1 MAGYVVFQ
9 VAHRYGDEL
18 LLWDDWFTTPEPEVL
33 DRLAALLVAADG
45 GDAEAER
52 ALHDWYTSDE
62 TLHPKGFVMQHS
74 PYGTPSVRV
83 NLTTRE
89 VTPA

>member
-1 MAGYVVFQ
+1 M
-9 VAHRYGDEL
+9 L
-18 LLWDDWFTTPEPEVL
+18 I
-33 DRLAALLVAADG
+33 AADG
-45 GDAEAER
+45 GDADAER
-52 ALHDWYTSDE
+52 TLHDWYTSDE